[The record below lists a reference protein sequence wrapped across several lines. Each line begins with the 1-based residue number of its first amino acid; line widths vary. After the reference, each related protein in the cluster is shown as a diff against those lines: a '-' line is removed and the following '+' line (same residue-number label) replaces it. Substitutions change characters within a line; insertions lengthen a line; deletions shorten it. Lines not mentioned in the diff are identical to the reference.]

1 MQSKVLI
8 ICYYWPPA
16 GGPGVQ
22 RWLKFVKYLPSFG
35 VEPIVYVPE
44 NPNYPILDKSL
55 ENEVSDRLT
64 ILKKPIRE
72 PYRYAAMLSRKQT
85 KSISS
90 GLVPE
95 ETKQSVLQ
103 RFLLYVR
110 GNLFVPDARV
120 LWVKPSVKFLKSYIE
135 KEGIQTIISTG
146 PPHSLHLIGQKL
158 KNHFG
163 EDLKWI
169 ADFRDPWT
177 TISYHDKLKMER
189 RVQQLHKKMEGK
201 VLNEADLLIVTSPS
215 TKADFERL
223 TTRPIHLITNGY
235 DDEHQ
240 KNVQPSEIF
249 TIAHIGSLLTDRN
262 PEILWKVL
270 AELKTERKLPENF
283 KIQLVGKVSNAIITA
298 IGSFGL
304 SDHLDIL
311 GYVSHKEALLLQ
323 QQASILL
330 LVEIN
335 SAKTKAIIPGKIFE
349 YLSAQRPVIGIGP
362 ENADVREIITQT
374 NAGSYV
380 TYDEEERLKEVIIK
394 CYQDFKEN
402 TLQIESNN
410 LLQYHR
416 KQLTE
421 RLIQLL

>member
-177 TISYHDKLKMER
+177 TISY
-189 RVQQLHKKMEGK
+189 HKKMEGK